1 MLKGYQVTIQP
12 LKQVFTSR
20 KTSKGSFLETLDQ
33 EKYVTFLTL
42 LNQDLNLA
50 FKTHYTLNDY
60 QITRQTELLL
70 PSFEIDPS
78 LKPISNYLLIFIV
91 IALLIYFLL
100 EWSQLRLCKLN
111 GWSFSRSFLLLHQNH
126 WLFFYSLSAV
136 MLWALYKKLN
146 LTELL
151 FKQLIGFLIVFVWFI
166 W

>member
-20 KTSKGSFLETLDQ
+20 KNFEGIFFLETLDQ

-78 LKPISNYLLIFIV
+78 F
-91 IALLIYFLL
+91 
-100 EWSQLRLCKLN
+100 
-111 GWSFSRSFLLLHQNH
+111 
-126 WLFFYSLSAV
+126 
-136 MLWALYKKLN
+136 
-146 LTELL
+146 T
-151 FKQLIGFLIVFVWFI
+151 
-166 W
+166 